1 MKEEKKAEIL
11 EEILKGE
18 IEELPKIGEKEKI
31 ELKELSK
38 LVQEIKK
45 LSTPSPSSHFKK
57 ELLKN
62 LLSEMKGKLSL
73 WKKALLFAATFAF
86 ILVGTA
92 TASLKSLPDSP
103 LYPLKRVIEK
113 AELILARNKV
123 TKEKVILKQAQ
134 ERLKEAKIIES
145 KNPGKAKE
153 LREEARKNIEK
164 VRKGKALKK
173 GKSQP
178 RKLPQNQ
185 GINKTEREAPP
196 PEAGKEKSKIKTEN
210 ASGENNN
217 SKSKEGKEKENLEKN
232 SQESDTN
239 SGENR

>member
-1 MKEEKKAEIL
+1 MKEERKAEIL

-18 IEELPKIGEKEKI
+18 IEEPPRIGEREKA
-31 ELKELSK
+31 ELKELFK
-38 LVQEIKK
+38 LIQKIKK
-45 LSTPSPSSHFKK
+45 LPAPSPSSHFKK

-62 LLSEMKGKLSL
+62 LLSEMKGKPSL

-123 TKEKVILKQAQ
+123 SKEKIILKQAE
-134 ERLKEAKIIES
+134 ERLKEAEIIES
-145 KNPGKAKE
+145 KNPEKARE
-153 LREEARKNIEK
+153 LREEAKKNIEK
-164 VRKGKALKK
+164 ARKGKALKK

-185 GINKTEREAPP
+185 SKDKTRKETPP
-196 PEAGKEKSKIKTEN
+196 AEAGKKKGKITTKN
-210 ASGENNN
+210 ASGENNS
-217 SKSKEGKEKENLEKN
+217 SKNKEEKKENLEKN

-239 SGENR
+239 SGKNR